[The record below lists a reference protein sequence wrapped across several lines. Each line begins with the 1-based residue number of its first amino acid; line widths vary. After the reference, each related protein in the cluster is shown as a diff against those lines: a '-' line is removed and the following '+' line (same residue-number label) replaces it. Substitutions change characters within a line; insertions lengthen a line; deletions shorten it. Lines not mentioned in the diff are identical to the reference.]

1 MRTTLKRGIGRGAS
15 ANGNGR
21 AVLPP
26 LVAPPMT
33 LYRQPEPKR
42 RSGWRLVGT
51 ILLWLLAAVL
61 IVAAG
66 LFGGAYLY
74 LEKKVSDIQASTP
87 ATIQAAKR
95 LDVHLPGK
103 AAVAIVIGYDK
114 RLGKERDLKPLSDTI
129 MLLRADP
136 QTNTISML
144 SFPRDLYVEVRC
156 PRKPPFLGRI
166 NQAYG
171 ECGPTGTIET
181 VRKLTGLPINYLIT
195 VNFRGFKQVINKMGG
210 VWVDVD
216 RRYFNDNSGLITG
229 VNTFATIDL
238 QPGYQRLNG
247 SDALDFVRY
256 RHTDTDF
263 HRIARQQLF
272 VKSFKAQVAASVSP
286 FVLPKII
293 NAITSNVEIG
303 RAGNQE
309 IDEKTI
315 LSYALFAHGLPE
327 GHFFQ
332 VTIEGLEGLAELH
345 TAPGN
350 IDNAV
355 REFLTPDVDAPD
367 KAAAVALGRRI
378 KSTAPRPQNVS
389 VSVLNGN
396 GVDGSATDAAFLLG
410 QRRYRIVVGEDRNA
424 PTWNYFRTKV
434 YFDPGRPVARRA
446 ATAVAKLFGAA
457 DVEPTPLQ
465 IRPLAYGAMLTVVVG
480 ETFKGSLAPTP
491 VDRTPKK
498 QRPEVVVNPGAT
510 EPLLRSIR
518 HRVPFTLMVPRILE
532 RSSSPD
538 REKPIRV
545 YALKKGQRGVR
556 LTYRYGN
563 GFNEYWGIEQTDW
576 EDAPVLQK
584 PTTTQRIGGRLYEF
598 HYSGPKLHMVVL
610 REGGATYWVVNT
622 LLDKLSNDTMLAIAK
637 GLRPLGGA

>member
-33 LYRQPEPKR
+33 LYRQPEPVR
-42 RSGWRLVGT
+42 RSGWRLAGAIV
-51 ILLWLLAAVL
+51 LWLLLSLLMVG
-61 IVAAG
+61 AG
-66 LFGGAYLY
+66 LAGGAYLF
-74 LEKKVSDIQASTP
+74 LHEKVKDVQASTP
-87 ATIQAAKR
+87 EVIRASKK
-95 LDVHLPGK
+95 LDVPLPGRP
-103 AAVAIVIGYDK
+103 AIALVIGYDK
-114 RLGKERDLKPLSDTI
+114 RLGKEKDLKPLSDTI

-136 QTNTISML
+136 ETETISML
-144 SFPRDLYVEVRC
+144 SFPRDLAVENHC
-156 PRKPPFLGRI
+156 PGKPSFVGRI
-166 NQAYG
+166 NQAYA
-171 ECGPTGTIET
+171 ECGPTGTIDT
-181 VRKLTGLPINYLIT
+181 VRRLTNLPINYLIT
-195 VNFRGFKQVINKMGG
+195 VNFRGFKQVINRMGG

-229 VNTFATIDL
+229 VNTYATIDL

-247 SDALDFVRY
+247 SEALDFVRY

-272 VKSFKAQVAASVSP
+272 VKSLKAQIAESVSA
-286 FVLPKII
+286 FDLPKII
-293 NAITSNVEIG
+293 DAITSNVEIG
-303 RAGNQE
+303 RAGGKA
-309 IDEKTI
+309 IDGKTI

-332 VTIEGLEGLAELH
+332 VTIDGLEGFAELH

-355 REFLTPDVDAPD
+355 RDFVAPDVEAPE

-378 KSTAPRPQNVS
+378 KTKAPRPQNVTL
-389 VSVLNGN
+389 SVLNGN
-396 GVDGSATDAAFLLG
+396 GVAGSAADGTFLLA
-410 QRRYRIVVGEDRNA
+410 QRGYRVITGEQRNA
-424 PTWNYFRTKV
+424 PSWNYFRTKV
-434 YFDPGRPVARRA
+434 YFDPSKPQARVAA
-446 ATAVAKLFGAA
+446 GVVAKLFGAA
-457 DVEPTPLQ
+457 DVERLPLD
-465 IRPLAYGAMLTVVVG
+465 IMPRSYGAMITVVLG
-480 ETFKGSLAPTP
+480 ETFQGSLAPAP

-498 QRPEVVVNPGAT
+498 EPPNVAVNPDAT
-510 EPLLRSIR
+510 QPLLRSIR
-518 HRVPFTLMVPRILE
+518 NRLPFTLMVPRLLE
-532 RSSSPD
+532 RSSSLD

-545 YALKKGQRGVR
+545 YAIKKGHRAVR
-556 LTYRYGN
+556 LTFRYGN

-576 EDAPVLQK
+576 EDAPILQE
-584 PTTTQRIGGRLYEF
+584 PTVKQRIGGRVYEL
-598 HYSGPKLHMVVL
+598 HYSGTKLHTVVL

-637 GLRPLGGA
+637 GFRPLPR